1 MGFCQLSTK
10 NGVFFLTLGGHGG
23 GENYRTEQFIAE
35 LEQKLKEV
43 RGHARPSSKG
53 LVTTFAAGEGG
64 SFCDDVDNGGTSA
77 AATAELAAYRTAEAV
92 RALFDMPFPTAA
104 AVAGDVRSSLAL
116 ALVLAHDDM
125 AVWKEATFEAPEV
138 RLRRDDGGGGYLP
151 PAPPPYVA
159 ALLRDKAPYPM
170 MRSKLVL
177 RSEAMDGSTFGGY
190 WYMTD
195 SRCDGREE
203 VTGEAA
209 GIVTTSIGKVRDG
222 EAYVATRKSFFP
234 ESWKAVCEFLA

>member
-23 GENYRTEQFIAE
+23 GENYRTERFIAE

-138 RLRRDDGGGGYLP
+138 RLRRD
-151 PAPPPYVA
+151 
-159 ALLRDKAPYPM
+159 KAPYPM

>member
-1 MGFCQLSTK
+1 MGLCELSTK

-64 SFCDDVDNGGTSA
+64 SFCDGVDSGGTA
-77 AATAELAAYRTAEAV
+77 AATAELAAYRTAEVV

-125 AVWKEATFEAPEV
+125 AIWKEATFETPEV
-138 RLRRDDGGGGYLP
+138 RRDDGDLP
-151 PAPPPYVA
+151 PAPPYLA

-195 SRCDGREE
+195 SRCGSKEE
-203 VTGEAA
+203 VTGEAM

-234 ESWKAVCEFLA
+234 ESWKAVSEFLGDKP